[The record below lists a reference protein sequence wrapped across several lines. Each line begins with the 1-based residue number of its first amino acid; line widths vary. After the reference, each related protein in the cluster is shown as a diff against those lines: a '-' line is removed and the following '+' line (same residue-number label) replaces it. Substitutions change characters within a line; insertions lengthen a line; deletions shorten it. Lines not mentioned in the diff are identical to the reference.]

1 MDFKIQSVTQKKFL
15 ADATRRY
22 KLSLPGSPA
31 EEYLVNR
38 KLLTP
43 ENQRALSH
51 FQIGYV
57 EEPLPGHEWYQG
69 RLAIPYM
76 RWAPGRQDEEL
87 RGWSVATMK
96 FRCLELHEG
105 SCDQNNHEKYLG
117 QSGAN
122 TRLFN
127 TLDLQ
132 KSDDEIAVCEGE
144 IDAITAHLC
153 GIPAIGVPGVKNWKD
168 HYFRLLKGYKKVW
181 MFADGDSYGE
191 GLAKKL
197 AEGVGDRLSVIRM
210 PDGEDVNSM
219 VKKYGKE
226 ALLKGMGR
234 GD

>member
-1 MDFKIQSVTQKKFL
+1 
-15 ADATRRY
+15 
-22 KLSLPGSPA
+22 
-31 EEYLVNR
+31 
-38 KLLTP
+38 
-43 ENQRALSH
+43 
-51 FQIGYV
+51 
-57 EEPLPGHEWYQG
+57 
-69 RLAIPYM
+69 
-76 RWAPGRQDEEL
+76 
-87 RGWSVATMK
+87 MK